1 MWVSHESKLS
11 SLLNFSFIQT
21 LKALFFFS
29 CFGLGQFF
37 LFLLLLGHSRIRK
50 HMMLAEI
57 WADFLCFVFF
67 LMIPGLVVRMIFISL
82 ENDLYDVGI

>member
-1 MWVSHESKLS
+1 
-11 SLLNFSFIQT
+11 
-21 LKALFFFS
+21 
-29 CFGLGQFF
+29 
-37 LFLLLLGHSRIRK
+37 
-50 HMMLAEI
+50 MMLAEI